1 MSLAGI
7 ALIVVAVFLFRRARK
22 AGAQIR
28 AMTATPTFTVAQ
40 LEQMRRMVP
49 RPRPEGGF
57 RKITEVIGGAQ
68 PGAGGLLTSELS
80 KTPCVW
86 YSYRVRRRW
95 YYRTRKGHR
104 RVRWDTVAEGQAP
117 PSFVLVDPQRRPI
130 ELVVDGARPEAVEKP
145 VDSYQTDFRA
155 ETVEFLGLEWPRGR
169 GTLGFHYEEWI
180 IRPGTWLYVLGE
192 ARDVTG
198 SLVIGKPED
207 GSDFIIAAKP
217 EGELRAGRG
226 RRHRLLGA
234 AACALVLVGLAL
246 IVTEFWIM
254 A

>member
-1 MSLAGI
+1 
-7 ALIVVAVFLFRRARK
+7 
-22 AGAQIR
+22 
-28 AMTATPTFTVAQ
+28 MTW
-40 LEQMRRMVP
+40 
-49 RPRPEGGF
+49 G
-57 RKITEVIGGAQ
+57 
-68 PGAGGLLTSELS
+68 
-80 KTPCVW
+80 
-86 YSYRVRRRW
+86 
-95 YYRTRKGHR
+95 R
-104 RVRWDTVAEGQAP
+104 RVAGRHRVDRRGGVPVPPRAQGGRADPGHDRYAHPHGRATGADAADGPAASTRGRETVAEGQAP
-117 PSFVLVDPQRRPI
+117 SSFVLVDPQRRPI
-130 ELVVDGARPEAVEKP
+130 ELVADGARPEAVEKP

-155 ETVEFLGLEWPRGR
+155 ETVEFLGLQWPRGR

-180 IRPGTWLYVLGE
+180 VRPGTWLYVLGE

-226 RRHRLLGA
+226 RRHRVLGA